1 MVDESSR
8 SSGSSLLALSNEFA
22 IAVETAGQFTVAV
35 NGRRRFS
42 SSGVQWR
49 SGIIVATDHAIK
61 REEEIT
67 VTLPD
72 DRTVPATLAGR
83 DSSTDLA
90 VLRVEPETLAIPEL
104 ADAAQLKVGQW
115 VLAVARSADSGVGA
129 SMGVISAL
137 SGAWRTWH
145 GGQID
150 RLIRPDLTLYPG
162 FSGGALITPQG
173 QVVGINTSGY
183 RHMALTIPAATVDR
197 VVDQLVNRGR
207 IARGYLGVGMQ
218 PVQLPDRLKAELH
231 LSESGGVIIVSLQ
244 AGSPADRAGILMG
257 DILIALEEQSTP
269 DIAAVHRM
277 LDADRIGKSLS
288 AKLIRG
294 GAIIEVAIGVGE
306 RPSPEGQ
313 S

>member
-1 MVDESSR
+1 MTDESG
-8 SSGSSLLALSNEFA
+8 GSSLLALSNEFA
-22 IAVETAGQFTVAV
+22 SAVEKAGQFTVAV

-42 SSGVQWR
+42 SSGVHWR
-49 SGIIVATDHAIK
+49 SGIIVATDHAVK

-72 DRTVPATLAGR
+72 DRTVPATLIGR
-83 DSSTDLA
+83 DGSTDLA
-90 VLRVEPETLAIPEL
+90 VLRVEAADFSIAEV
-104 ADAAQLKVGQW
+104 ADASALKVGQW
-115 VLAVARSADSGVGA
+115 VLAVARSADSGVGC

-150 RLIRPDLTLYPG
+150 KLIRPDLTLYPG

-183 RHMALTIPAATVDR
+183 RHMALTLPASTVDR

-218 PVQLPDRLKAELH
+218 PVQLPDRLKTELH
-231 LSESGGVIIVSLQ
+231 LSESSGVIIVSVQ
-244 AGSPADRAGILMG
+244 AGSPADRAGVLIG
-257 DILIALEEQSTP
+257 DILIALEGQSTP
-269 DIAAVHRM
+269 DISAVHRM
-277 LDADRIGKSLS
+277 LDSERIGRSLS
-288 AKLIRG
+288 SKLIRG
-294 GAIIEVAIGVGE
+294 GAMTEVAIVVGE
-306 RPSPEGQ
+306 RPSQEDK

>member
-1 MVDESSR
+1 MTDESA
-8 SSGSSLLALSNEFA
+8 GSSLLALSNEFA
-22 IAVETAGQFTVAV
+22 IAVEKAGQFTVTV

-42 SSGVQWR
+42 SSGVHWR
-49 SGIIVATDHAIK
+49 SGIIVAADHAVK

-72 DRTVPATLAGR
+72 DRTVPATLVGR
-83 DSSTDLA
+83 DGSTDLV
-90 VLRVEPETLAIPEL
+90 VLRVEVNQLPIAEI
-104 ADAAQLKVGQW
+104 ADAAALKVGQW

-137 SGAWRTWH
+137 GGAWRTWH

-150 RLIRPDLTLYPG
+150 QLIRPDLTLYPG
-162 FSGGALITPQG
+162 FSGGALVTPQG

-183 RHMALTIPAATVDR
+183 RHMALTLPASTVDR

-218 PVQLPDRLKAELH
+218 PVQLPDRLKTELQ
-231 LSESGGVIIVSLQ
+231 LSESGGVIIVSIQ
-244 AGSPADRAGILMG
+244 AGSPADRAGILIG
-257 DILIALEEQSTP
+257 DILIALEGQSTP

-277 LDADRIGKSLS
+277 LDPDRIGKSLS

-294 GAIIEVAIGVGE
+294 GAVTEGAIVVGE
-306 RPSPEGQ
+306 RPSKEDQ

>member
-1 MVDESSR
+1 MTDESG
-8 SSGSSLLALSNEFA
+8 GSSLSALSNEFA
-22 IAVETAGQFTVAV
+22 SAVEKAGQFTVAV

-42 SSGVQWR
+42 SSGVHWR
-49 SGIIVATDHAIK
+49 SGIIVATDHAVK

-72 DRTVPATLAGR
+72 DRTVPATLVGR
-83 DSSTDLA
+83 DGSTDLA
-90 VLRVEPETLAIPEL
+90 VLRVEAADLPIAEV
-104 ADAAQLKVGQW
+104 ADASALKVGQW
-115 VLAVARSADSGVGA
+115 VLAVARSADSGVGC

-150 RLIRPDLTLYPG
+150 KLIRPDLTLYPG

-183 RHMALTIPAATVDR
+183 RHMALTLPASTVDR
-197 VVDQLVNRGR
+197 IVDQLVNRGR

-218 PVQLPDRLKAELH
+218 PVQLPDRLKTDLH
-231 LSESGGVIIVSLQ
+231 LSESGGVIIVSVQ
-244 AGSPADRAGILMG
+244 ADSPADRAGVLIG
-257 DILIALEEQSTP
+257 DILIALEGQSTL
-269 DIAAVHRM
+269 DIGAVHRM
-277 LDADRIGKSLS
+277 LDSERIGRTLNS
-288 AKLIRG
+288 KLIRG
-294 GAIIEVAIGVGE
+294 GAVTEVAIVVGE
-306 RPSPEGQ
+306 RPSQEEK

>member
-1 MVDESSR
+1 MTDESA
-8 SSGSSLLALSNEFA
+8 GSSLLSLSNEFA
-22 IAVETAGQFTVAV
+22 IAVDKAGQFTVAV

-42 SSGVQWR
+42 SSGVHWR
-49 SGIIVATDHAIK
+49 SGIIVAADHAVK

-72 DRTVPATLAGR
+72 DRTVPATLVGR
-83 DSSTDLA
+83 DGSTDLV
-90 VLRVEPETLAIPEL
+90 VLRVEVDQLPIAEIV
-104 ADAAQLKVGQW
+104 DAAALKVGQW

-137 SGAWRTWH
+137 GGAWRTWH

-150 RLIRPDLTLYPG
+150 QLIRPDLTLYPG

-173 QVVGINTSGY
+173 RVVGINTSGY
-183 RHMALTIPAATVDR
+183 RHMALTLPASTVDR

-218 PVQLPDRLKAELH
+218 PVQLPDRLKSELH
-231 LSESGGVIIVSLQ
+231 LSESGGVIIVSVQ
-244 AGSPADRAGILMG
+244 AGSPADRAGILIG
-257 DILIALEEQSTP
+257 DILIALEAQSTP

-277 LDADRIGKSLS
+277 LDPDRIGKSLS

-294 GAIIEVAIGVGE
+294 GTVTEVAIVVGE
-306 RPSPEGQ
+306 RPSKEDQ